1 MTKEDTIQI
10 LDLIEDVLSRCSSD
24 LCIPDPSG
32 EGDYHSYID
41 PEKVRKAIREVK
53 GNIILYGDNP

>member
-24 LCIPDPSG
+24 LNTPNSDG
-32 EGDYHSYID
+32 EGYSTSYVD
-41 PEKVRKAIREVK
+41 PHKVRRAIRDIKSV
-53 GNIILYGDNP
+53 IRLYGDNP

>member
-10 LDLIEDVLSRCSSD
+10 LDLIEDVLSRCTSEIYTPNSD
-24 LCIPDPSG
+24 GAGYST
-32 EGDYHSYID
+32 SYVD